1 MRLLRSLALLLLAT
15 AVPALAAR
23 AQARTST
30 DGDTFRWAGKV
41 PAGRWLMVRNL
52 NGGVRVTAATGDQ
65 AEVVAEKRSRRGD
78 TDDVTFRVVTF
89 GANKDNVLI
98 CALWDEDDE
107 CDEDGYESH
116 GHHGRR
122 RNDTS
127 VEFEVKLPAGVK
139 MDASTVNGSVD
150 VTGAR
155 AEVSAHT
162 VNGRVEATT
171 SGGPVSAGTVNG
183 DVYVTMGAIPSNE
196 DLEFTT
202 VNGSIV
208 LTLPEQF
215 DAEVSLSTVNG
226 RFRTDYPVTV
236 SGNLDPRRLRAT
248 IGKGGRR
255 LKASTVNGSLELRKA
270 KS

>member
-1 MRLLRSLALLLLAT
+1 MTRLLRPLAALLLVA
-15 AVPALAAR
+15 PAPLAAQ
-23 AQARTST
+23 AQARTAT
-30 DGDTFRWAGKV
+30 EGDTFRWAGRV

-52 NGGVRVTAATGDQ
+52 NGGIRVTPAAGDQ
-65 AEVVAEKRSRRGD
+65 AEVVAEKHARRGD

-89 GANKDNVLI
+89 GPNKDNVLI

-107 CDEDGYESH
+107 CDEDGYHSH
-116 GHHGRR
+116 GNDRR
-122 RNDTS
+122 RRDNDTA
-127 VEFEVKLPAGVK
+127 VEFEVRLPAGVK
-139 MDASTVNGSVD
+139 MDASTVNGGLEIE
-150 VTGAR
+150 GAR

-162 VNGRVEATT
+162 VNGRIEATT
-171 SGGPVSAGTVNG
+171 STGPVSAATVNG
-183 DVYVTMGAIPSNE
+183 DVHVTMAALPSNE
-196 DLEFTT
+196 ELEFTT

-215 DAEVSLSTVNG
+215 DAEISLTTVNG

-270 KS
+270 R